1 MTELEKKL
9 RMQNNKHEK
18 DLKAIEEK
26 YIEKMKSLTKKIE
39 KYEDIIKN
47 SNNTNITNNT
57 NTNKLPEANN
67 YATKYSHRGEITERL
82 TDRTDR
88 VKTIFI

>member
-9 RMQNNKHEK
+9 RLQHNKHEK

-26 YIEKMKSLTKKIE
+26 YIEKMKLLSKKIE

-47 SNNTNITNNT
+47 SN
-57 NTNKLPEANN
+57 KPPEANN

-88 VKTIFI
+88 VK